1 MFVGKDRSY
10 GSPEERVRRIF
21 LGVVLKRGGKR
32 VLGRDSGE
40 KKPRMRSREGVL
52 G

>member
-10 GSPEERVRRIF
+10 GSPEERVQRIF
-21 LGVVLKRGGKR
+21 LGVVLKR

-40 KKPRMRSREGVL
+40 KNQG
-52 G
+52 